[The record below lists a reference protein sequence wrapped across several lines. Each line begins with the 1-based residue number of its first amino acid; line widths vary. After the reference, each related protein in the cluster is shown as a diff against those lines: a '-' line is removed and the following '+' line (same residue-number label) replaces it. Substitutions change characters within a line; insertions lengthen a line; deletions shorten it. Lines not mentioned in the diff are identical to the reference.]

1 MMKINNLYQV
11 TFFPGCSLTTSAQE
25 NYASLKIVYNK
36 IGVYLK
42 ELDGWNCCGT
52 SSAHSINLEI
62 AIQLA
67 LRNIALAYEKKEM
80 LIACPSC
87 FLRLKYAHTITKQDP
102 KKVDKFEKDFKV
114 PFPHRL
120 RLVHILEFLNEHKH
134 KINPKIPLNGLIV
147 APYYGCMKNI
157 PPKLREELFEPT
169 LIESIIQVLGGRS
182 IIWSDRTKCCG
193 TFLAAVKPLEI
204 TKVINNIFKNAVNSN
219 AQCIVTA
226 CSMCHLTLEMRST
239 IKDRIPVFHF
249 SEILALSFG
258 ENSHIDWFNRHL
270 IDPLPLLKKMGL
282 ISKS

>member
-1 MMKINNLYQV
+1 MRIQL
-11 TFFPGCSLTTSAQE
+11 L
-25 NYASLKIVYNK
+25 NK
-36 IGVYLK
+36 I
-42 ELDGWNCCGT
+42 
-52 SSAHSINLEI
+52 
-62 AIQLA
+62 
-67 LRNIALAYEKKEM
+67 
-80 LIACPSC
+80 
-87 FLRLKYAHTITKQDP
+87 P

-270 IDPLPLLKKMGL
+270 IDPLPLLKKNGTNIQIL
-282 ISKS
+282 IPFFPLHIPPSLCISDPLSLRQDLASVPHLFPLIYLCYQQVLFLYK